1 MYITMVLKNMVGN
14 CWIFWIFLKELEI
27 TDGSLILDLLQRTYY
42 NRRRF
47 CDSGFFFL
55 QRTEYDRRFFNSGFF
70 FKYNRV

>member
-1 MYITMVLKNMVGN
+1 
-14 CWIFWIFLKELEI
+14 LKELEI